1 MVDRNADGGTNTNSN
16 AREERTGTLA
26 RGVAAVVVPVLKNVL
41 LSMEAIQA
49 AVLGQTTEARL
60 GVLAKQEQM
69 EMEAQT
75 QTSCERTGVGGE
87 GRRDWS
93 GDGGGS

>member
-1 MVDRNADGGTNTNSN
+1 M
-16 AREERTGTLA
+16 
-26 RGVAAVVVPVLKNVL
+26 VPVLKDAL
-41 LSMEAIQA
+41 LSMEAMEA
-49 AVLGQTTEARL
+49 VVLGQNTEARL